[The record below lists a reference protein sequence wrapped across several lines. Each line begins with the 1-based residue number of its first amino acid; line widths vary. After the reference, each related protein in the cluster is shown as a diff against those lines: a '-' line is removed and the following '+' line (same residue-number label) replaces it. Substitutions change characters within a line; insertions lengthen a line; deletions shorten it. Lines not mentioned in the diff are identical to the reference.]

1 MARDRRAAL
10 AASIQA
16 EREATQT
23 RVPRF
28 DRFERAEAALSGS
41 ERAAGARAEKSVDA
55 SASRRPT
62 PVRGAPAEKV
72 IRDSFTMPSRDYK
85 KITQLREKCLKAGIN
100 MTKSEI
106 LRAGLH
112 VLEGLSIESL
122 RAVVQ
127 SVEKVKTG
135 RPGRG

>member
-1 MARDRRAAL
+1 MARDRKATL

-16 EREATQT
+16 EREATQA

-28 DRFERAEAALSGS
+28 DRFEKAEAALEEAGESAPTR
-41 ERAAGARAEKSVDA
+41 ERKSPTAGEGHS
-55 SASRRPT
+55 SPSRGI
-62 PVRGAPAEKV
+62 PVEKV
-72 IRDSFTMPSRDYK
+72 IRDSFSMPSRDYR
-85 KITQLREKCLKAGIN
+85 KITQLREKCLKTGIN
-100 MTKSEI
+100 VTKSEI

-112 VLEGLSIESL
+112 VLEGLSMESL
-122 RAVVQ
+122 REVVR

>member
-1 MARDRRAAL
+1 MTRDRKAAL

-16 EREATQT
+16 EREATQA

-28 DRFERAEAALSGS
+28 DRFERAEAVLSSS
-41 ERAAGARAEKSVDA
+41 ERAAGARAEKPVDA
-55 SASRRPT
+55 SARRRPT

-72 IRDSFTMPSRDYK
+72 IRDSFTMPSRDYR

-106 LRAGLH
+106 LRAGVH
-112 VLEGLSIESL
+112 ALEELSVDSL